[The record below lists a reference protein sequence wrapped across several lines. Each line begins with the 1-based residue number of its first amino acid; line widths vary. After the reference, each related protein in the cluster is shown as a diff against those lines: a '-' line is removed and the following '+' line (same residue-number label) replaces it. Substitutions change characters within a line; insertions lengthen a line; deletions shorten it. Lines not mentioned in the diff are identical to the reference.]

1 MLSKPNP
8 ASTTLYSA
16 PQELESHAVRFVM
29 AHKSIEREVIELKF
43 DEMPE
48 EILELNPF
56 QTLPTLFDRGMVLY
70 DLSVIMEYLD
80 ERFPFPPLLPVDP
93 IEKSEKRLLL
103 YRFTRAKGCWYELV
117 RTILNG
123 NKKDAD
129 VARKTLNGNL
139 IELLPL
145 FAHKLYFKSD
155 SLTLVDACIAPI
167 LWRLDLLGITLG
179 EKAKPISAYANR
191 LFEKEG
197 FLDSLTFAEKDFNQ

>member
-16 PQELESHAVRFVM
+16 SQELESHAVRFVM
-29 AHKSIEREVIELKF
+29 AHKSIEREVLELKF

-48 EILELNPF
+48 EIIELNPF

-70 DLSVIMEYLD
+70 DLSVVLEYLD

-93 IEKSEKRLLL
+93 IDKAEKRLLL

-117 RTILNG
+117 DTVLNG
-123 NKKDAD
+123 NKKSADA
-129 VARKTLNGNL
+129 ARKTLNGNL

-145 FAHKLYFKSD
+145 FAHQPYFKSD
-155 SLTLVDACIAPI
+155 SMTLVDVCLAPI
-167 LWRLDLLGITLG
+167 LWRLNILGITLE
-179 EKAKPISAYANR
+179 EKAKPINAYANR

-197 FLDSLTFAEKDFNQ
+197 FHDSLTIAEKDLN

>member
-93 IEKSEKRLLL
+93 IEKAEKRLLL

-117 RTILNG
+117 KTILNG

-129 VARKTLNGNL
+129 ATRKTLNGNL
-139 IELLPL
+139 VELLPL

-155 SLTLVDACIAPI
+155 SMTLVDVCIAPI
-167 LWRLDLLGITLG
+167 FWRLDLLGITLG
-179 EKAKPISAYANR
+179 EKAKPIKAYANR

-197 FLDSLTFAEKDFNQ
+197 FHDSLSFAEKDFNQ

>member
-16 PQELESHAVRFVM
+16 SHELESHAVRFIM
-29 AHKSIEREVIELKF
+29 AHKSIECEVLELKF
-43 DEMPE
+43 DEIPE
-48 EILELNPF
+48 EILELNPC

-70 DLSVIMEYLD
+70 DLSVILEYLD

-93 IEKSEKRLLL
+93 IEKAEKRLLI
-103 YRFTRAKGCWYELV
+103 YRFTRAEGCWYELV
-117 RTILNG
+117 NTILKG

-129 VARKTLNGNL
+129 KARKTLYGNL

-145 FAHKLYFKSD
+145 FSHKPYFKSE
-155 SLTLVDACIAPI
+155 SMTLVDACLAPI
-167 LWRLDLLGITLG
+167 LWRLALLGITLDN
-179 EKAKPISAYANR
+179 KAKPITSYANR

-197 FLDSLTFAEKDFNQ
+197 FNESLTFAEKDFSR

>member
-1 MLSKPNP
+1 MISKPNP

-16 PQELESHAVRFVM
+16 TQELESHAVRFIM
-29 AHKSIEREVIELKF
+29 AHKSIEREVLELKF
-43 DEMPE
+43 EEMPE
-48 EILELNPF
+48 EILELNPC

-93 IEKSEKRLLL
+93 IEKAEKRLLI

-117 RTILNG
+117 NTILND
-123 NKKDAD
+123 NKKAADA
-129 VARKTLNGNL
+129 ARKTLYGNL

-145 FAHKLYFKSD
+145 FSHKPYFKSE
-155 SLTLVDACIAPI
+155 SMTLVDACIAPI
-167 LWRLDLLGITLG
+167 LWRLGLLGITLG
-179 EKAKPISAYANR
+179 DKARPIELYANR

-197 FLDSLTFAEKDFNQ
+197 FHDSLTFVEKDFNQ

>member
-1 MLSKPNP
+1 M
-8 ASTTLYSA
+8 
-16 PQELESHAVRFVM
+16 RFIM
-29 AHKSIEREVIELKF
+29 AHKSIEREVFELKF

-48 EILELNPF
+48 EILELNPC

-93 IEKSEKRLLL
+93 IEKAEKRLLI
-103 YRFTRAKGCWYELV
+103 YRFTRAEGCWYELV
-117 RTILNG
+117 KTILNG

-129 VARKTLNGNL
+129 TARKTLYGNL

-145 FAHKLYFKSD
+145 FSHKPYFKSETM
-155 SLTLVDACIAPI
+155 TLVDACIAPI
-167 LWRLDLLGITLG
+167 LWRLDLLGITLDN
-179 EKAKPISAYANR
+179 KAKPITSYANR

-197 FLDSLTFAEKDFNQ
+197 FHDSLTFAEKDFSR

>member
-16 PQELESHAVRFVM
+16 TQELESHAVRFIM
-29 AHKSIEREVIELKF
+29 AHKAVEREVFELKF

-48 EILELNPF
+48 EILELNPS

-70 DLSVIMEYLD
+70 DLSVILEYLD

-93 IEKSEKRLLL
+93 IEKAEKRLLI
-103 YRFTRAKGCWYELV
+103 YRFTRAEGCWYELV
-117 RTILNG
+117 NTILNG

-129 VARKTLNGNL
+129 TARKTLYGNF

-145 FAHKLYFKSD
+145 FSHKPYFKSD
-155 SLTLVDACIAPI
+155 TMTLVDACIAPI
-167 LWRLDLLGITLG
+167 LWRLGLLGITLSS
-179 EKAKPISAYANR
+179 KAKPITSYANR

-197 FLDSLTFAEKDFNQ
+197 FYDSLTFAEKDFNQ

>member
-8 ASTTLYSA
+8 ASTTLYSDS
-16 PQELESHAVRFVM
+16 QKLESHAVRFVM

-48 EILELNPF
+48 EIIELNPF

-70 DLSVIMEYLD
+70 DLSVVLEYLD

-93 IEKSEKRLLL
+93 IEKAEKRLLL

-117 RTILNG
+117 DTILNG
-123 NKKDAD
+123 NKKHADA
-129 VARKTLNGNL
+129 ARKTLNGNF

-145 FAHKLYFKSD
+145 FAHKPYFKSD
-155 SLTLVDACIAPI
+155 SMTLVDVCLAPI
-167 LWRLDLLGITLG
+167 FWRLNIIGITLE
-179 EKAKPISAYANR
+179 EKAKPIEAYANR
-191 LFEKEG
+191 LFEKDG
-197 FLDSLTFAEKDFNQ
+197 FHDSLTIAEKDLN

>member
-29 AHKSIEREVIELKF
+29 AHKFIEREVFELKF
-43 DEMPE
+43 NEMPE

-93 IEKSEKRLLL
+93 IEKAEKRLLL

-117 RTILNG
+117 KTILNG

-129 VARKTLNGNL
+129 AARKTLNGNL

-197 FLDSLTFAEKDFNQ
+197 FHDSLTFAEKDFNQ

>member
-1 MLSKPNP
+1 MLTKPNP

-16 PQELESHAVRFVM
+16 PQELESHTVRFIM
-29 AHKSIEREVIELKF
+29 AHKSIEREVFELKF

-48 EILELNPF
+48 EILELNPC

-93 IEKSEKRLLL
+93 IEKAEKRLLI
-103 YRFTRAKGCWYELV
+103 YRFTRSEGCWYKLV
-117 RTILNG
+117 GAILNG
-123 NKKDAD
+123 NKKSADA
-129 VARKTLNGNL
+129 ARKTLNGNL
-139 IELLPL
+139 LELLPL

-155 SLTLVDACIAPI
+155 TMTLVDVCIAPI
-167 LWRLDLLGITLG
+167 LWRLGILGITLG
-179 EKAKPISAYANR
+179 EKAKPIALYANR

-197 FLDSLTFAEKDFNQ
+197 FYDSLTFAEKDFNE

>member
-1 MLSKPNP
+1 
-8 ASTTLYSA
+8 
-16 PQELESHAVRFVM
+16 VRFVM
-29 AHKSIEREVIELKF
+29 AHKSIEREVLELKF

-93 IEKSEKRLLL
+93 IEKAEKRLLL

-117 RTILNG
+117 NTILNG

-129 VARKTLNGNL
+129 AARKTLNGNL

-197 FLDSLTFAEKDFNQ
+197 FHESLTFAEKDFNQ

>member
-29 AHKSIEREVIELKF
+29 AHKSIEREVLELKF

-48 EILELNPF
+48 EVLELNPF

-93 IEKSEKRLLL
+93 IEKAEKRLLL
-103 YRFTRAKGCWYELV
+103 YRFTRAEGCWYELV
-117 RTILNG
+117 NTILNG
-123 NKKDAD
+123 NKKDAEK
-129 VARKTLNGNL
+129 ARKTLNGNL

-145 FAHKLYFKSD
+145 FADKLYFKSD
-155 SLTLVDACIAPI
+155 SMTLVDVCIAPI
-167 LWRLDLLGITLG
+167 LWRLDLLGIALG
-179 EKAKPISAYANR
+179 EKAKPIRVYANR

-197 FLDSLTFAEKDFNQ
+197 FHDSLTFVEKDFSQ

>member
-16 PQELESHAVRFVM
+16 SQELESHTVRFIM
-29 AHKSIEREVIELKF
+29 AHKSIEREVFELKF

-48 EILELNPF
+48 EILELNPC

-93 IEKSEKRLLL
+93 IEKAEKRLLI
-103 YRFTRAKGCWYELV
+103 YRFTRSEGCWYELV
-117 RTILNG
+117 GAILNG
-123 NKKDAD
+123 SKKSADA
-129 VARKTLNGNL
+129 ARKTLNGNL
-139 IELLPL
+139 LELLPL
-145 FAHKLYFKSD
+145 FAHKHYFKSD
-155 SLTLVDACIAPI
+155 TMTLVDVCIAPI
-167 LWRLDLLGITLG
+167 LWRLDILEITLG
-179 EKAKPISAYANR
+179 EKAKPIALYANR

-197 FLDSLTFAEKDFNQ
+197 FYDSLTFAEKDFNE

>member
-16 PQELESHAVRFVM
+16 SQELESHAVRFIM
-29 AHKSIEREVIELKF
+29 AHKSIERDVFELKF

-48 EILELNPF
+48 EIIELNPF

-70 DLSVIMEYLD
+70 DLSVVLEYLD

-93 IEKSEKRLLL
+93 IEKAEKRLLI
-103 YRFTRAKGCWYELV
+103 YRFTRAEGCWYELV
-117 RTILNG
+117 GAVLNG
-123 NKKDAD
+123 NKKEANA
-129 VARKTLNGNL
+129 ARKTLNGNL

-145 FAHKLYFKSD
+145 FAHKPYFKSD
-155 SLTLVDACIAPI
+155 SMTLVDVCIAPI

-179 EKAKPISAYANR
+179 EKAKPISAYSNR

-197 FLDSLTFAEKDFNQ
+197 FHDSLTFAEKDFNQ